1 MKIKYDK
8 KKYHLKKTQ
17 THPDEFQF
25 NLIPKRRT
33 CKLCGKGFESN
44 GQEFLTWTDDNGF
57 LRSGYFCR
65 KDLVK
70 VNQVLKEIKYR
81 KI

>member
-1 MKIKYDK
+1 MAYKYKDIT
-8 KKYHLKKTQ
+8 LKVG
-17 THPDEFQF
+17 
-25 NLIPKRRT
+25 N
-33 CKLCGKGFESN
+33 S
-44 GQEFLTWTDDNGF
+44 WTDDNGF

-65 KDLVK
+65 KDLIK

>member
-33 CKLCGKGFESN
+33 CKLCG
-44 GQEFLTWTDDNGF
+44 NGF